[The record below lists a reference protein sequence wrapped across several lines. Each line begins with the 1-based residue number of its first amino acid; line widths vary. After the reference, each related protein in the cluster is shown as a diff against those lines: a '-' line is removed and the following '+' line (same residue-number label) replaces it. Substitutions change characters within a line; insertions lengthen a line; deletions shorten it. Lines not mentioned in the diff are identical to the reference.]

1 MRQLILH
8 NAKEAQTKIET
19 ALKTAADTVLFNQ
32 TKKDDMFSSILA
44 KHSLEKEVLNA
55 KVKEMNN
62 DVEINKEKTKIEKLE
77 LRKKYQKDLETNEK
91 KFKKELTEE
100 FKVMQEKEMT
110 EIRAKN
116 ASDKL
121 QLEKDMVDLIEE
133 CNKEKENKKKILLE
147 MEKTKSSNQQFKD
160 QLSDCE
166 KLVQDN
172 QQQYDLANSQL
183 LKEKQSALEEM
194 KSHYEKTSVQEKV
207 LQQSELANVREKMK
221 NENKTFIASNKTE
234 KKRQN
239 SLRKL
244 VLGRNAIASRRRK
257 ERRNAFDEWR
267 ASTDH
272 MAQCNKSRKA
282 LAAHTIQI
290 HLLHY
295 ILKKRRTGVVFEL
308 LNKINAD
315 QTNSMNNVIRQSQQ
329 LAESEIN
336 HSMEMGELRAEH
348 VEKLELL
355 SMQSNTRIKE
365 LSKQHELSFSNV
377 ETKHQVSISSE
388 ESVHR
393 VMEAL

>member
-1 MRQLILH
+1 LM
-8 NAKEAQTKIET
+8 
-19 ALKTAADTVLFNQ
+19 
-32 TKKDDMFSSILA
+32 
-44 KHSLEKEVLNA
+44 
-55 KVKEMNN
+55 
-62 DVEINKEKTKIEKLE
+62 
-77 LRKKYQKDLETNEK
+77 
-91 KFKKELTEE
+91 
-100 FKVMQEKEMT
+100 
-110 EIRAKN
+110 
-116 ASDKL
+116 
-121 QLEKDMVDLIEE
+121 
-133 CNKEKENKKKILLE
+133 
-147 MEKTKSSNQQFKD
+147 
-160 QLSDCE
+160 
-166 KLVQDN
+166 QDN

-207 LQQSELANVREKMK
+207 LQQSELANVREIMK

-239 SLRKL
+239 SVRKL

-267 ASTDH
+267 TSTDH

-329 LAESEIN
+329 LAESDIN

-348 VEKLELL
+348 VEKSELL

-388 ESVHR
+388 RERASR
-393 VMEAL
+393 MEHCS